1 MRRAVIDRRTTET
14 AIALKI
20 ELDGKGSYHVR
31 TGIRFLDHMLELF
44 ARHGAF
50 DLTVDTVS
58 SWVAEAKKRGI
69 EIVPISA
76 VAVDP
81 EKG

>member
-1 MRRAVIDRRTTET
+1 MDRLLEATARAKGY
-14 AIALKI
+14 AL
-20 ELDGKGSYHVR
+20 GTGS
-31 TGIRFLDHMLELF
+31 
-44 ARHGAF
+44 AF
-50 DLTVDTVS
+50 DITVDTVT

-69 EIVPISA
+69 EIVPVSA

>member
-1 MRRAVIDRRTTET
+1 
-14 AIALKI
+14 
-20 ELDGKGSYHVR
+20 S
-31 TGIRFLDHMLELF
+31 
-44 ARHGAF
+44 AF

-58 SWVAEAKKRGI
+58 TWVSEAKKRGI